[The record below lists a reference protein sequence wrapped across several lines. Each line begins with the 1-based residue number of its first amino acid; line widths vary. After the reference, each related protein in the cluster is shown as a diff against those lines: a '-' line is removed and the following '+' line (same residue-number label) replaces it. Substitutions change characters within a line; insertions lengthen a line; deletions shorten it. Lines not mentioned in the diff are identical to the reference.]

1 MPTATTLV
9 TEPLGEM
16 IDLKDTDTVTY
27 TIQVASQD
35 GTEQDSSTDLIGLTM
50 TCNNPNLCGTTTY
63 ADGGQ
68 YTHSGGYLCR
78 IDPVLVAGTYDVKI
92 IMTNA
97 YTLANPPIEAT
108 VVTKHLTVTDT
119 RTVPSVSTL
128 ESSPAD
134 DTIEVVD
141 MATFTMQSRSADG
154 VPQPE
159 DGDTYTVLATCNDVG
174 TCNAESY
181 SATAT
186 HLGNGLYSATIDPTM
201 VGTYKVVVRMMGAYT
216 DANPSTTTIVSDSTT
231 LTVVDTRTV
240 PSASTLVTSPA
251 DDTIEVVEMAT
262 FTMQSRSADGVPQPE
277 DGDTYTVLATC
288 NDVGTCNAESY
299 SATATHLGNGL
310 YSATIDPTMV
320 GTYKVV
326 VRMMG
331 AYTDANP
338 WTTTLVSDSTTLTV
352 VDTRTTPNSSTLESS
367 PAGDTIEVVDMATF
381 TMQSRSADGVA
392 RLVDDD
398 TYTVALTCND
408 MMACG
413 TESYTATAT
422 YTGDGQYSATLDPT
436 MVGTYD
442 VDVSMTNAYTAVNGG
457 ATVLA

>member
-1 MPTATTLV
+1 MLPLGIYGVLVTLNDEVVQTSTLKVVDNTVVPTATTLV

-216 DANPSTTTIVSDSTT
+216 DANP
-231 LTVVDTRTV
+231 
-240 PSASTLVTSPA
+240 
-251 DDTIEVVEMAT
+251 
-262 FTMQSRSADGVPQPE
+262 
-277 DGDTYTVLATC
+277 
-288 NDVGTCNAESY
+288 
-299 SATATHLGNGL
+299 
-310 YSATIDPTMV
+310 
-320 GTYKVV
+320 
-326 VRMMG
+326 
-331 AYTDANP
+331 